1 MYVNVW
7 KGRNNTPYDIDS
19 SRLVTIHV
27 ALPCALKY
35 SCIVKLWSSIFRNY
49 NQMHPHSSPTHL
61 TPGLLLAEVPRIVL
75 KPDGWGQHSPYGRLL
90 FDFQVSSF
98 KKYSEAE
105 LQMLRSEVRGLS
117 IDLHPRI
124 FPFSSLQTFRK
135 RPRKQPSDQWRST
148 WRRRTVVPSTR

>member
-1 MYVNVW
+1 
-7 KGRNNTPYDIDS
+7 
-19 SRLVTIHV
+19 
-27 ALPCALKY
+27 
-35 SCIVKLWSSIFRNY
+35 
-49 NQMHPHSSPTHL
+49 MHLHSSPTHL

-124 FPFSSLQTFRK
+124 FPFSSLQASRK
-135 RPRKQPSDQWRST
+135 RPRSSPRTSDGLRGGVGAGPSYHRRGNNRLSCLQMRIKSLFPIRDEVCDQRLAT
-148 WRRRTVVPSTR
+148 ILTDRRRIQSKNI